1 MGDERVTGT
10 GGRLRQLARH
20 SFVYGLGGLVSK
32 LVGIFLLP
40 IYTHRVNQAQFGE
53 VEQVMAFVAVAA
65 VVLRMGLVTAMFRFC
80 WDHRE
85 PDARARTISTAFTAV
100 LVMSTV
106 GLVLCLLLITP
117 LADGLSSS
125 RELVLIGAFG
135 LWVSM
140 NFDILAG
147 IYRIEQRPTAF
158 VVYSLINVALT
169 VVLSIILVIPLDQ
182 GAAGIMLGNFSGTYI
197 TYALL
202 LYARRE
208 TVALALDRPLLRRML
223 DFSLPLMPAG
233 LALWAL
239 NLADRFQVINLAS
252 PAELGSYSAASKI
265 SLGIMLPIAAFQTAW
280 VPFANSFTDE
290 DEAKRTYRA
299 VFAYWSALIAWA
311 VVALSLFAPPYIHL
325 LMPRDWWGAAP
336 VVPLLTAGSALY
348 GAYMILSIGV
358 NRSKRT
364 KLTPVVNATAAGIN
378 IGLNFLADPGL
389 GDRRGRRLNGCR
401 VRGTRRAGLRQRPGR
416 LSGLARLGAGVPDG
430 GRRDRLPAAVGPGRA
445 RDRMGRDP
453 RPARAPGR
461 VPARAHADGRAQPR
475 RAPPDRPAPG
485 GHAPPTPREADRR
498 GRRARGRAG
507 GGGAGVTTALSEEP
521 ARTAGRRVLRRN
533 RRLCARP
540 RGTAGA
546 ARRTA

>member
-85 PDARARTISTAFTAV
+85 AEARARTIRTAFTAV
-100 LVMSTV
+100 LAMSTV
-106 GLVLCLLLITP
+106 GLVLCLLALNP
-117 LADGLSSS
+117 LSAALSSS
-125 RELVLIGAFG
+125 RELVIIGAFG

-158 VVYSLINVALT
+158 VVYSLINVAIT
-169 VVLSIILVIPLDQ
+169 VVLSIVLVIPLDQ
-182 GAAGIMLGNFSGTYI
+182 GAAGIMIGNFSGTYI
-197 TYALL
+197 TYVLL

-252 PAELGSYSAASKI
+252 PSELGSYSAASKI

-280 VPFANSFTDE
+280 VPWANSFTDE
-290 DEAKRTYRA
+290 GEAKRTYRA
-299 VFAYWSALIAWA
+299 VFSYWSALIAWA

-364 KLTPVVNATAAGIN
+364 KLTPVVNGAAAGIN
-378 IGLNFLADPGL
+378 VGLNFLLIPAWGI
-389 GDRRGRRLNGCR
+389 
-401 VRGTRRAGLRQRPGR
+401 V
-416 LSGLARLGAGVPDG
+416 GAGVSTVIG
-430 GRRDRLPAAVGPGRA
+430 YAALAGLGFANAQAGYPVSHDWSRVFRIAGVA
-445 RDRMGRDP
+445 
-453 RPARAPGR
+453 AAFLVVSAEL
-461 VPARAHADGRAQPR
+461 VPATGWVGIPVRIALLVLFPLALMVTGGLHRGERHRIGQLLADIRRPR
-475 RAPPDRPAPG
+475 RGKRVD
-485 GHAPPTPREADRR
+485 EA
-498 GRRARGRAG
+498 
-507 GGGAGVTTALSEEP
+507 VELEVEQEEE
-521 ARTAGRRVLRRN
+521 AQV
-533 RRLCARP
+533 
-540 RGTAGA
+540 
-546 ARRTA
+546 

>member
-85 PDARARTISTAFTAV
+85 PDARARTIRRRSRPSLRCRRSASWCAC
-100 LVMSTV
+100 SS
-106 GLVLCLLLITP
+106 INP
-117 LADGLSSS
+117 LADVLTSS
-125 RELVLIGAFG
+125 RELVVIGAFG

-158 VVYSLINVALT
+158 VVYSLVNVALT
-169 VVLSIILVIPLDQ
+169 VVLSIILVIPLDL
-182 GAAGIMLGNFSGTYI
+182 GAAGIMIGNFSGTYI
-197 TYALL
+197 TYVLL

-239 NLADRFQVINLAS
+239 NLADRFQVINLSS
-252 PAELGSYSAASKI
+252 PTELGSYSAASKI

-299 VFAYWSALIAWA
+299 VFSYWSALIAWA
-311 VVALSLFAPPYIHL
+311 VVAMSLFAPPYIHL
-325 LMPRDWWGAAP
+325 LMPHELVGGGACRPAP
-336 VVPLLTAGSALY
+336 HRGLRALRRLHDPLDRGQPLEAHEAHARRERHRGGHQHRPQL
-348 GAYMILSIGV
+348 
-358 NRSKRT
+358 
-364 KLTPVVNATAAGIN
+364 P
-378 IGLNFLADPGL
+378 ADPGL
-389 GDRRGRRLNGCR
+389 GDRRGRRLDGGR
-401 VRGTRRAGLRQRPGR
+401 LRGAGRAGLRQRPGR
-416 LSGLARLGAGVPDG
+416 IPRVARLAARVPDG
-430 GRRDRLPAAVGPGRA
+430 GRRRRLPAALGRGRA

-453 RPARAPGR
+453 GPDRAPGG
-461 VPARAHADGRAQPR
+461 VPARAR
-475 RAPPDRPAPG
+475 R
-485 GHAPPTPREADRR
+485 
-498 GRRARGRAG
+498 
-507 GGGAGVTTALSEEP
+507 
-521 ARTAGRRVLRRN
+521 
-533 RRLCARP
+533 
-540 RGTAGA
+540 
-546 ARRTA
+546 

>member
-1 MGDERVTGT
+1 MGDERVTTT
-10 GGRLRQLARH
+10 GGRLRQLAQH

-40 IYTHRVNQAQFGE
+40 IYTHRVNKAQFGE

-85 PDARARTISTAFTAV
+85 PEARARTIRTAFTAV

-106 GLVLCLLLITP
+106 GLVLCLLAINP
-117 LADGLSSS
+117 LSDALSSS
-125 RELVLIGAFG
+125 RELVVIGAFG

-158 VVYSLINVALT
+158 VVYSLINVAIT
-169 VVLSIILVIPLDQ
+169 VILSIVLVIPLDQ
-182 GAAGIMLGNFSGTYI
+182 GAAGIMIGNFSGTYI
-197 TYALL
+197 TYVLL
-202 LYARRE
+202 LYARRD
-208 TVALALDRPLLRRML
+208 TVRLALDRPLLRRML

-252 PAELGSYSAASKI
+252 PSELGSYSAASKI
-265 SLGIMLPIAAFQTAW
+265 SLGVMLPIAAFQTAW
-280 VPFANSFTDE
+280 VPWANSFTDE

-299 VFAYWSALIAWA
+299 VFSYWTVLIAWA

-364 KLTPVVNATAAGIN
+364 KLTPVVNAAAAAIN
-378 IGLNFLADPGL
+378 VGLNFLLIPAWGI
-389 GDRRGRRLNGCR
+389 
-401 VRGTRRAGLRQRPGR
+401 V
-416 LSGLARLGAGVPDG
+416 GAGVSTVIGYTALAGFGFANAQAGYPVSHDWSRVFRIAG
-430 GRRDRLPAAVGPGRA
+430 VAAAFLIVSA
-445 RDRMGRDP
+445 QL
-453 RPARAPGR
+453 
-461 VPARAHADGRAQPR
+461 VPATGWVGIPVRLALLLAFPLALMVTGGLHRGERHRIGQLFADVR
-475 RAPPDRPAPG
+475 
-485 GHAPPTPREADRR
+485 
-498 GRRARGRAG
+498 
-507 GGGAGVTTALSEEP
+507 
-521 ARTAGRRVLRRN
+521 
-533 RRLCARP
+533 RP
-540 RGTAGA
+540 RKGKRVAEA
-546 ARRTA
+546 VELEVEQEEEAPV

>member
-85 PDARARTISTAFTAV
+85 PDARARTIRTAFTAV
-100 LVMSTV
+100 LAMSTV
-106 GLVLCLLLITP
+106 GLVLCLLLINP
-117 LADGLSSS
+117 LADVLSSS

-169 VVLSIILVIPLDQ
+169 VVLSIILVIPLDL
-182 GAAGIMLGNFSGTYI
+182 GAAGIMIGNFSGTYI
-197 TYALL
+197 TYVLL

-252 PAELGSYSAASKI
+252 PSELGLL
-265 SLGIMLPIAAFQTAW
+265 LGG
-280 VPFANSFTDE
+280 VE
-290 DEAKRTYRA
+290 D
-299 VFAYWSALIAWA
+299 
-311 VVALSLFAPPYIHL
+311 
-325 LMPRDWWGAAP
+325 
-336 VVPLLTAGSALY
+336 
-348 GAYMILSIGV
+348 
-358 NRSKRT
+358 
-364 KLTPVVNATAAGIN
+364 
-378 IGLNFLADPGL
+378 
-389 GDRRGRRLNGCR
+389 
-401 VRGTRRAGLRQRPGR
+401 
-416 LSGLARLGAGVPDG
+416 LARDHAADRGVPDG
-430 GRRDRLPAAVGPGRA
+430 VGAVRQLVHRRGRGEAHLPGRLLVLVGADRLGGRGDEPVRAALHP
-445 RDRMGRDP
+445 P
-453 RPARAPGR
+453 
-461 VPARAHADGRAQPR
+461 AHAARVVGRGAG
-475 RAPPDRPAPG
+475 RPAP
-485 GHAPPTPREADRR
+485 H
-498 GRRARGRAG
+498 RRARPS
-507 GGGAGVTTALSEEP
+507 TAP
-521 ARTAGRRVLRRN
+521 T
-533 RRLCARP
+533 
-540 RGTAGA
+540 
-546 ARRTA
+546 

>member
-1 MGDERVTGT
+1 MGDERVTTT

-40 IYTHRVNQAQFGE
+40 IYTHRVNKAQFGE

-85 PDARARTISTAFTAV
+85 PEARARTIRTAFTAV

-106 GLVLCLLLITP
+106 GLVLCLFAINP
-117 LADGLSSS
+117 LSDALSSS
-125 RELVLIGAFG
+125 RELVVIGAFG

-158 VVYSLINVALT
+158 VVNSLNNVAIT
-169 VVLSIILVIPLDQ
+169 VILSIVLVIPLDQ
-182 GAAGIMLGNFSGTYI
+182 GAAGIMIGNFSGTYI
-197 TYALL
+197 TYVLL
-202 LYARRE
+202 LYARRD
-208 TVALALDRPLLRRML
+208 TVRLALDRPLLRRML

-252 PAELGSYSAASKI
+252 PSELGSYSAASKI
-265 SLGIMLPIAAFQTAW
+265 SLGVMLPIAAFQTAW
-280 VPFANSFTDE
+280 VPWANSFTDE

-299 VFAYWSALIAWA
+299 VFSYWTVLIAWA

-364 KLTPVVNATAAGIN
+364 KLTPVVNAAAAAIN
-378 IGLNFLADPGL
+378 VGLNFLLIPAWGI
-389 GDRRGRRLNGCR
+389 
-401 VRGTRRAGLRQRPGR
+401 V
-416 LSGLARLGAGVPDG
+416 GAGVSTVIGYTALAGFGFANAQAGYPVSHDWSRVFRIAG
-430 GRRDRLPAAVGPGRA
+430 VAAAFLVVSA
-445 RDRMGRDP
+445 QL
-453 RPARAPGR
+453 
-461 VPARAHADGRAQPR
+461 VPATGWVGIPVRLALLLAFPLALMVTGGLHRGERHRIGQLFADVR
-475 RAPPDRPAPG
+475 
-485 GHAPPTPREADRR
+485 
-498 GRRARGRAG
+498 
-507 GGGAGVTTALSEEP
+507 
-521 ARTAGRRVLRRN
+521 
-533 RRLCARP
+533 RP
-540 RGTAGA
+540 RKGKRVAEA
-546 ARRTA
+546 VELEVEQEEEAPV

>member
-85 PDARARTISTAFTAV
+85 AEARARTIRTAFTAV
-100 LVMSTV
+100 LAMSTV
-106 GLVLCLLLITP
+106 GLVLCLLALNP
-117 LADGLSSS
+117 LSAALSSS
-125 RELVLIGAFG
+125 RELVFIGAFG

-158 VVYSLINVALT
+158 VVYSLINVAIT
-169 VVLSIILVIPLDQ
+169 VVLSIVLVIPLDQ
-182 GAAGIMLGNFSGTYI
+182 GAAGIMIGNFSGTYI
-197 TYALL
+197 TYVLL

-252 PAELGSYSAASKI
+252 PSELGSYSAASKI

-280 VPFANSFTDE
+280 VPWANSFTDE
-290 DEAKRTYRA
+290 GEAKRTYRA
-299 VFAYWSALIAWA
+299 VFSYWSALIAWA

-364 KLTPVVNATAAGIN
+364 KLTPVVNGAAAAIN
-378 IGLNFLADPGL
+378 VGLNFLLIPAWGI
-389 GDRRGRRLNGCR
+389 
-401 VRGTRRAGLRQRPGR
+401 V
-416 LSGLARLGAGVPDG
+416 GAGVSTVIG
-430 GRRDRLPAAVGPGRA
+430 YAALAGLGFANAQAGYPVSHDWSRVFRIAGVA
-445 RDRMGRDP
+445 
-453 RPARAPGR
+453 AAFLVVSAEL
-461 VPARAHADGRAQPR
+461 VPATGWVGIPVRIALLLLFPLALMVTGGLHRGERHRIGQLLADIRRPR
-475 RAPPDRPAPG
+475 RGKRVE
-485 GHAPPTPREADRR
+485 EA
-498 GRRARGRAG
+498 
-507 GGGAGVTTALSEEP
+507 VELEVEQEEE
-521 ARTAGRRVLRRN
+521 AQV
-533 RRLCARP
+533 
-540 RGTAGA
+540 
-546 ARRTA
+546 

>member
-85 PDARARTISTAFTAV
+85 PDARARTIRTAFTAV
-100 LVMSTV
+100 LAMSTL
-106 GLVLCLLLITP
+106 GLVLCLVTINP
-117 LADGLSSS
+117 LADVLSSS

-169 VVLSIILVIPLDQ
+169 VVISIILVIPLDL
-182 GAAGIMLGNFSGTYI
+182 GAAGIMIGNFSGTYI

-208 TVALALDRPLLRRML
+208 TVALALDRSLLRRML

-252 PAELGSYSAASKI
+252 PSELGPTRRRRRSHSGSCCP
-265 SLGIMLPIAAFQTAW
+265 S
-280 VPFANSFTDE
+280 
-290 DEAKRTYRA
+290 
-299 VFAYWSALIAWA
+299 
-311 VVALSLFAPPYIHL
+311 PPS
-325 LMPRDWWGAAP
+325 R
-336 VVPLLTAGSALY
+336 
-348 GAYMILSIGV
+348 
-358 NRSKRT
+358 
-364 KLTPVVNATAAGIN
+364 
-378 IGLNFLADPGL
+378 
-389 GDRRGRRLNGCR
+389 RRGCR
-401 VRGTRRAGLRQRPGR
+401 SPTRSPTRTRRSEPTGTSSRT
-416 LSGLARLGAGVPDG
+416 
-430 GRRDRLPAAVGPGRA
+430 GRR
-445 RDRMGRDP
+445 
-453 RPARAPGR
+453 
-461 VPARAHADGRAQPR
+461 
-475 RAPPDRPAPG
+475 
-485 GHAPPTPREADRR
+485 
-498 GRRARGRAG
+498 
-507 GGGAGVTTALSEEP
+507 
-521 ARTAGRRVLRRN
+521 
-533 RRLCARP
+533 
-540 RGTAGA
+540 
-546 ARRTA
+546 

>member
-1 MGDERVTGT
+1 MGDEHVTGT

-20 SFVYGLGGLVSK
+20 SFVYGLGGLASK

-85 PDARARTISTAFTAV
+85 PDARANTIRTAFTAV
-100 LVMSTV
+100 LAMSTV
-106 GLVLCLLLITP
+106 GLVLCLLALNP
-117 LADGLSSS
+117 LSDALSSS

-158 VVYSLINVALT
+158 VVYSLINVAIT
-169 VVLSIILVIPLDQ
+169 VVLSIVLVIPLDK
-182 GAAGIMLGNFSGTYI
+182 GAAGIMIGNFSGTYI
-197 TYALL
+197 TYVLL

-252 PAELGSYSAASKI
+252 PSELGSYSAASKI

-280 VPFANSFTDE
+280 VPWANSFTDE
-290 DEAKRTYRA
+290 GEAKRTYRA
-299 VFAYWSALIAWA
+299 VFSYWSALIAWA

-364 KLTPVVNATAAGIN
+364 KLTPVVNGAAAGIN
-378 IGLNFLADPGL
+378 VGLNFLLIPAWGI
-389 GDRRGRRLNGCR
+389 
-401 VRGTRRAGLRQRPGR
+401 V
-416 LSGLARLGAGVPDG
+416 GAGVSTVIGYIALAGLGFANAQAGYPVNHDWS
-430 GRRDRLPAAVGPGRA
+430 RVFRIAAVA
-445 RDRMGRDP
+445 
-453 RPARAPGR
+453 AAFLAASAEV
-461 VPARAHADGRAQPR
+461 VPATGWVGIPVRLALMIGFPLALVLTGVLSPGERQKIAQMFADMR
-475 RAPPDRPAPG
+475 
-485 GHAPPTPREADRR
+485 
-498 GRRARGRAG
+498 
-507 GGGAGVTTALSEEP
+507 
-521 ARTAGRRVLRRN
+521 
-533 RRLCARP
+533 RP
-540 RGTAGA
+540 RKGKRVEEAVELEVEQEEEA
-546 ARRTA
+546 QV